1 MVSDTVLCGVCWS
14 TEHASGR
21 ADAESRDWSGRGSG
35 VYCLPA
41 CLLARLLAA
50 EWAGIGSKRGQMERK
65 VREDVGLFEGRCR

>member
-1 MVSDTVLCGVCWS
+1 MPSLEIGQAAGAVSTACLL
-14 TEHASGR
+14 A
-21 ADAESRDWSGRGSG
+21 
-35 VYCLPA
+35 CLPA

>member
-1 MVSDTVLCGVCWS
+1 MPSLEIGQAAGAVST
-14 TEHASGR
+14 A
-21 ADAESRDWSGRGSG
+21 
-35 VYCLPA
+35 CLLA